1 MEEKK
6 EKQKKK
12 FGWLGFIKVL
22 LLILFIFACS
32 LIYSNKIATHGLKT
46 KEYVIETNKIND
58 FHGFKIVHISDI
70 HYGKTT
76 FKKDLEKLTDEVNRI
91 KPDLIFFTGDLI
103 DDDTEITSEV
113 TDNLISC
120 LKNMKATYGKYAIK
134 GNHDYSVSE
143 YSIIMDNAHFT
154 LLDEKYDTIYSPNN
168 ESIFIAGISTNLHG
182 SLSAK
187 DKLNATIEY
196 LNSLETKPNYTIL
209 LMHEPDYIKDIS
221 YNFDLVLAG
230 HSHNGQVRLP
240 VIGAIALPVGAKEY
254 YDEHY
259 KINNTD
265 LYISS
270 GIGTSDVGLRLFN
283 RPSINLYRI
292 VKR

>member
-6 EKQKKK
+6 EEKK
-12 FGWLGFIKVL
+12 FNWLKLLKIL
-22 LLILFIFACS
+22 LLIVFIFVCF
-32 LIYSNKIATHGLKT
+32 LIYSNKFATHGLKT
-46 KEYVIETNKIND
+46 KEYVIKTSQIND
-58 FHGFKIVHISDI
+58 FHGLKIVHISDI

-76 FKKDLEKLTDEVNRI
+76 FEKDLKQLTKEVNKI

-103 DDDTEITSEV
+103 DDEIEITSAV
-113 TDNLISC
+113 TDILTDS
-120 LKNMKATYGKYAIK
+120 LKQMQATYGKYAIK
-134 GNHDYSVSE
+134 GNHDYNLSE
-143 YSIIMDNAHFT
+143 YPIIMDNADFI
-154 LLDEKYDTIYSPNN
+154 LLDEKFDTIYSPNN
-168 ESIFIAGISTNLHG
+168 ETIFIAGMSTNLHG
-182 SLSAK
+182 TLNAK
-187 DKLNATIEY
+187 DKLNSTIEY
-196 LNSLETKPNYTIL
+196 LNNLEKKPNYTIL
-209 LMHEPDYIKDIS
+209 LMHEPDYINDVT

-240 VIGAIALPVGAKEY
+240 IIGAITLPIGAKKY

-283 RPSINLYRI
+283 RPSINLYRLI
-292 VKR
+292 KR